1 MTDTT
6 RERRDYEMDGRDYHF
21 VTSREEMER
30 SIQNHM
36 FIEAGQYNDNLYG
49 TSVQSVKEVAEKVTG
64 SSSCLFPCR
73 ILVVLHVSLF
83 VTWVAKK
90 GERKMTARKL
100 RFILLSETA
109 RLFSVAF
116 LFLFYL
122 FIFTSIIRSPIW
134 LATSLT
140 VPLYSLYLTLFRGHS
155 ECDISLKRCVC
166 YAALSVKRNFTW
178 ASGLPKGALRLNE
191 TRSVQLN
198 FRLHTYVSS
207 LLRFLNP
214 FFRVSI
220 VFWTWVVTLSSAFK

>member
-83 VTWVAKK
+83 VAWVTKK

-109 RLFSVAF
+109 RLFF
-116 LFLFYL
+116 CRLPL
-122 FIFTSIIRSPIW
+122 FILFIYFHFYNTFADLIGYLPHRP
-134 LATSLT
+134 
-140 VPLYSLYLTLFRGHS
+140 PLL
-155 ECDISLKRCVC
+155 
-166 YAALSVKRNFTW
+166 
-178 ASGLPKGALRLNE
+178 
-191 TRSVQLN
+191 
-198 FRLHTYVSS
+198 S
-207 LLRFLNP
+207 LLNSLPWSLRMRY
-214 FFRVSI
+214 FFEGTRNA
-220 VFWTWVVTLSSAFK
+220 VFVTQLCL